1 MATER
6 KREQVALL
14 EDRLRRA
21 QVTIGLDYRGLTVGQ
36 MQALRRRVR
45 GESAETELR
54 VVKNTLLKRAAEA
67 AEEPEAGGL
76 AREATALL
84 FGFGDLT
91 EAPRALRGYLREANL
106 ELPIHGVYVE
116 GALEPPERLDDLA
129 DVPPR
134 PELMAKLAGGL
145 NSPVTG
151 VAGVLNTMLGDLAR
165 VMAARADQM
174 NEGQQDGGAEAE
186 SAPAAEAGGGDAA
199 GSDAADGAEAES
211 ADEAAAESAGA
222 GEGGD
227 ESGADGDDAG

>member
-36 MQALRRRVR
+36 MQALRRSVR
-45 GESAETELR
+45 AEAAETELR

-76 AREATALL
+76 AQEATALL

-116 GALEPPERLDDLA
+116 GALEPPGRLDDLA

-145 NSPVTG
+145 NNPVAG
-151 VAGVLNTMLGDLAR
+151 VASVLNTMLGDLAR
-165 VMAARADQM
+165 VVAARADQLD
-174 NEGQQDGGAEAE
+174 EGAEAE
-186 SAPAAEAGGGDAA
+186 SAPAAEAGGDDGIDEAGTESPDGESA
-199 GSDAADGAEAES
+199 EAGGSD
-211 ADEAAAESAGA
+211 
-222 GEGGD
+222 D
-227 ESGADGDDAG
+227 ESGADGDGAG

>member
-145 NSPVTG
+145 NNPVTG

-165 VMAARADQM
+165 MMAARADQLD
-174 NEGQQDGGAEAE
+174 EGQQDGGAEAE
-186 SAPAAEAGGGDAA
+186 SAPVAEADGG
-199 GSDAADGAEAES
+199 DAADGAEAES
-211 ADEAAAESAGA
+211 ADEEEAES

-227 ESGADGDDAG
+227 ESGADGDAAG

>member
-67 AEEPEAGGL
+67 AEEQEAGGL

-145 NSPVTG
+145 NNPVTG

-165 VMAARADQM
+165 MMAARADQLD
-174 NEGQQDGGAEAE
+174 EGQQDGGAEAE
-186 SAPAAEAGGGDAA
+186 SAPVAEADGG
-199 GSDAADGAEAES
+199 DAADGAEAES
-211 ADEAAAESAGA
+211 ADEEEAES

-227 ESGADGDDAG
+227 ESGADGDAAG

>member
-6 KREQVALL
+6 KREQAALL

-36 MQALRRRVR
+36 MQALRRSVR
-45 GESAETELR
+45 AEAAETELR

-76 AREATALL
+76 AQEATALL

-145 NSPVTG
+145 NNPVAG
-151 VAGVLNTMLGDLAR
+151 VASVLNTMLGDLAR
-165 VMAARADQM
+165 VVAARADQLD
-174 NEGQQDGGAEAE
+174 EGAEAE
-186 SAPAAEAGGGDAA
+186 SAPAAEAGGDDGIDEA
-199 GSDAADGAEAES
+199 GTERPDGESAEAGES
-211 ADEAAAESAGA
+211 D
-222 GEGGD
+222 D
-227 ESGADGDDAG
+227 ESGADGDGAG

>member
-36 MQALRRRVR
+36 MQALRRSVR
-45 GESAETELR
+45 AEAAETELR

-76 AREATALL
+76 AQEATALL

-145 NSPVTG
+145 NNPVAG
-151 VAGVLNTMLGDLAR
+151 VASVLNTMLGDLAR
-165 VMAARADQM
+165 VVAARADQLD
-174 NEGQQDGGAEAE
+174 EGAEAE
-186 SAPAAEAGGGDAA
+186 SAPAAEASGGDGIDEA
-199 GSDAADGAEAES
+199 GTESPDGESAEADES
-211 ADEAAAESAGA
+211 D
-222 GEGGD
+222 D
-227 ESGADGDDAG
+227 ESGADGDGAG

>member
-145 NSPVTG
+145 NNPVTG

-174 NEGQQDGGAEAE
+174 DEGQQDGGAEAE
-186 SAPAAEAGGGDAA
+186 AA
-199 GSDAADGAEAES
+199 GSDAAGGVEAES
-211 ADEAAAESAGA
+211 AGEESEEA

-227 ESGADGDDAG
+227 EGGADGDDAG

>member
-145 NSPVTG
+145 NNPVTG

-165 VMAARADQM
+165 VMAARADQLD
-174 NEGQQDGGAEAE
+174 EGQQDGGAEAE
-186 SAPAAEAGGGDAA
+186 SAPVAEADGG
-199 GSDAADGAEAES
+199 DAADGAEAES
-211 ADEAAAESAGA
+211 ADEEEAES

>member
-6 KREQVALL
+6 KREQAALL

-36 MQALRRRVR
+36 MQALRRSVR
-45 GESAETELR
+45 AEAAETELR
-54 VVKNTLLKRAAEA
+54 VVKNTLLKRAAAA

-76 AREATALL
+76 AQEATALL

-145 NSPVTG
+145 NNPVAG
-151 VAGVLNTMLGDLAR
+151 VASVLNTMLGDLAR
-165 VMAARADQM
+165 VVAARADQLD
-174 NEGQQDGGAEAE
+174 EGAEAE
-186 SAPAAEAGGGDAA
+186 SAPAAEAGGDDGIDEAGTESPDGESA
-199 GSDAADGAEAES
+199 EAGGSD
-211 ADEAAAESAGA
+211 
-222 GEGGD
+222 D
-227 ESGADGDDAG
+227 ESGADEDGAG